1 MFKTIPKVN
10 FKDHFQVI
18 EEKKSGYYPFNLQ
31 LEEIKRLNGGQSKG
45 IYAIFFKDKLVYI
58 GLHHGEGNVVDRWEK
73 HIKSFTSR
81 FLPLNFL
88 SADKTKYPNKK
99 NSEFTKFYKNLTF
112 NKLIDYYLKIKNK
125 NDNQK
130 MIIEKIL
137 SDHIQLKK
145 NEFRNKYKNILSKD
159 HEIFIFLD
167 KIKVIDN
174 KKIIQLLTSE
184 GSNTTVNRLKFCLEN
199 WDEFKKKDNQN
210 ILDHFECVYFR
221 YVGDKK
227 LSKKILKNQV
237 EEKCIKNF
245 KPIAN
250 EEINEENL
258 NNYKQIIPS
267 NDHIIKI
274 STFLNN
280 LEINDRF

>member
-10 FKDHFQVI
+10 FKDYFQVI

-31 LEEIKRLNGGQSKG
+31 LKETKRLNGGQSKG

-58 GLHHGEGNVVDRWEK
+58 GLHHGKGNVVDRWEK

-112 NKLIDYYLKIKNK
+112 NKLIDYYLKIINK

-145 NEFRNKYKNILSKD
+145 NEFRNKYKNPFEPFVKKAYDLYLKKNNQSFGIKSYGLVVNLLIYDYQSKIRLSSSPSSWFLSLLNSKLNSFNMLSNSVIKDLALSK
-159 HEIFIFLD
+159 LD
-167 KIKVIDN
+167 ICI
-174 KKIIQLLTSE
+174 E
-184 GSNTTVNRLKFCLEN
+184 
-199 WDEFKKKDNQN
+199 
-210 ILDHFECVYFR
+210 
-221 YVGDKK
+221 VG
-227 LSKKILKNQV
+227 
-237 EEKCIKNF
+237 
-245 KPIAN
+245 P
-250 EEINEENL
+250 
-258 NNYKQIIPS
+258 
-267 NDHIIKI
+267 
-274 STFLNN
+274 
-280 LEINDRF
+280 